1 VSDQTP
7 EMNVD
12 PSYLH
17 DLGRAQRT
25 AATALAGCT
34 SDTSFTH
41 EIWVTHGLYFG
52 AGNQGI
58 EDAVNARKK
67 AGEAM
72 STYSNALA
80 DQLDKASAVYAR
92 VDRQQA
98 ADLNARLR
106 DRH

>member
-1 VSDQTP
+1 MSDQTP

-41 EIWVTHGLYFG
+41 DIWMTHGLYFG
-52 AGNQGI
+52 FGNQGI

-72 STYSNALA
+72 GNYSNELA
-80 DQLDKASAVYAR
+80 DKLEKVLKPWWNPEEA
-92 VDRQQA
+92 
-98 ADLNARLR
+98 
-106 DRH
+106 